1 MPNLELSFSYD
12 KGWDHNK
19 SLFEALCDKRSVDI
33 ERGYTSVGP
42 QSANIIIRL
51 NGKDA
56 QKICSRGQQKLIANT
71 MLLSQAKDFYEKKKK
86 WVYEG
91 VNKSKG
97 TFKNGKRDGLWET
110 YDPEGNLE
118 SSGVYKDGELIG

>member
-1 MPNLELSFSYD
+1 MGNYIDGKLEGPVETYHENGQLQS
-12 KGWDHNK
+12 KGNYSKGLPVGIHLEYFPSRDSNGEEEQW
-19 SLFEALCDKRSVDI
+19 FDI
-33 ERGYTSVGP
+33 FTEE
-42 QSANIIIRL
+42 
-51 NGKDA
+51 
-56 QKICSRGQQKLIANT
+56 
-71 MLLSQAKDFYEKKKK
+71 DFYEKKKK

-118 SSGVYKDGELIG
+118 SSGVYKDGELIE